1 MRIHATIGRSSNGGL
16 GAVLSNPAARF
27 AGPICVFR
35 SAGSGVRFSILCFGS
50 LVLLPGV
57 AQFRIHRNCGC
68 GEHYGIC
75 DLSAGCFRT
84 GCGPDGARD
93 RDRNCLALVRD
104 SYLPIE
110 SMVEAS
116 AEGLINGQPGMPHD
130 AGEESRPQEPNS
142 RMQP

>member
-1 MRIHATIGRSSNGGL
+1 MRIHATIGDHRRADL
-16 GAVLSNPAARF
+16 GQFLRNPAARF
-27 AGPICVFR
+27 AGPVCVFR
-35 SAGSGVRFSILCFGS
+35 SGGSGVRFSILCFGS

-84 GCGPDGARD
+84 GCGPNGARD
-93 RDRNCLALVRD
+93 RHSNCLALVRD

-110 SMVEAS
+110 SMVETS
-116 AEGLINGQPGMPHD
+116 AQGSYKWP
-130 AGEESRPQEPNS
+130 AGNAA
-142 RMQP
+142 